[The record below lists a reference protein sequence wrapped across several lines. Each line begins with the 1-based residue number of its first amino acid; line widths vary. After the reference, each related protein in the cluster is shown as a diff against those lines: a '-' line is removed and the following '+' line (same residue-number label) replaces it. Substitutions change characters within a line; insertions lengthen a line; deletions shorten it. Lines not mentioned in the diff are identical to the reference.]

1 MGLHLCIE
9 CGTSCS
15 SVRAFKK
22 HKKDVHSQINTTC
35 SQCEKTFKNH
45 KQMENHLASHQT
57 IVCIG
62 CNVEIPKNSKSSH
75 LCGENQSNFKCDQCD
90 YVAKQKGALQ
100 RHLKVHSKDPKEK
113 QVFSCHVCPK
123 TFQRKDNMRTH
134 IQLIQR

>member
-90 YVAKQKGALQ
+90 YVTKQKGTLQ

-113 QVFSCHVCPK
+113 
-123 TFQRKDNMRTH
+123 
-134 IQLIQR
+134 

>member
-9 CGTSCS
+9 CGKSCS

-22 HKKDVHSQINTTC
+22 HKKDVHSQINTI
-35 SQCEKTFKNH
+35 
-45 KQMENHLASHQT
+45 T

-75 LCGENQSNFKCDQCD
+75 LCGENQSNFKCD
-90 YVAKQKGALQ
+90 YVAKRKGTLQ

-113 QVFSCHVCPK
+113 
-123 TFQRKDNMRTH
+123 
-134 IQLIQR
+134 

>member
-45 KQMENHLASHQT
+45 KQMENHLAYHQT

-90 YVAKQKGALQ
+90 YVAKQKGTLQ
-100 RHLKVHSKDPKEK
+100 RHPKFTGRTQRRNKSSVVIYAQKHS
-113 QVFSCHVCPK
+113 HGK
-123 TFQRKDNMRTH
+123 TT
-134 IQLIQR
+134 